1 MSEAQSNGSEELNQ
15 QDELEVLKA
24 RARLLGVE
32 FSNNIGLDTLKE
44 RVAAK
49 LADTPA
55 PTEQTAATAQPNP
68 LTGATEDS
76 PADAPAKPV
85 KMLTL
90 RQHLLNENM
99 KLVRIKVTNMD
110 PKKAD
115 LQGEFFTIAN
125 EHLGTI
131 TKFVPYGESTDEG
144 YHVPYC
150 IYKMLLSRKFLQ
162 VSSRKNKKNGQLDV
176 SQQWVREFAL
186 EVLPDL
192 TEKEL
197 RQLATEQAA
206 SGRIN

>member
-49 LADTPA
+49 LNDTPA
-55 PTEQTAATAQPNP
+55 PSETTADTAQANP
-68 LTGATEDS
+68 LTGATEES
-76 PADAPAKPV
+76 PAVAAAPV
-85 KMLTL
+85 KRLTL

-99 KLVRIKVTNMD
+99 KLVRVRVTNMD

-115 LQGEFFTIAN
+115 LQGEFFTVAN
-125 EHLGTI
+125 EYLGTI
-131 TKFVPYGESTDEG
+131 TKFVPYGEVTDDG

-150 IYKMLLSRKFLQ
+150 IYKMLLARKFLQ
-162 VSSRKNKKNGQLDV
+162 INSRKNKKTGQLDV

-186 EVLPDL
+186 DILPDL

-197 RQLATEQAA
+197 HQLATEQAA
-206 SGRIN
+206 TGRID

>member
-49 LADTPA
+49 LNDTPA
-55 PTEQTAATAQPNP
+55 PSEDAAATTQANP
-68 LTGATEDS
+68 LAGITEDS
-76 PADAPAKPV
+76 PAAEPV
-85 KMLTL
+85 KMLSL

-99 KLVRIKVTNMD
+99 KLIRVRITNMD

-115 LQGEFFTIAN
+115 LKGEFFTVAN
-125 EHLGTI
+125 DFLGTI
-131 TKFVPYGESTDEG
+131 TKFVPYGEATDEG

-150 IYKMLLSRKFLQ
+150 IYTMLLERKFLQ
-162 VSSRKNKKNGQLDV
+162 VKTFKNRKTGQQEI
-176 SQQWVREFAL
+176 SQNWVREFAMD
-186 EVLPDL
+186 VLDPL
-192 TEKEL
+192 SEKEL

-206 SGRIN
+206 SGRID

>member
-15 QDELEVLKA
+15 LDELEVLKA

-55 PTEQTAATAQPNP
+55 PSEQAPATAQANP
-68 LTGATEDS
+68 LASATQES
-76 PADAPAKPV
+76 PAVADAPV
-85 KMLTL
+85 KKLTL

-99 KLVRIKVTNMD
+99 RLVRVKVTNMD

-131 TKFVPYGESTDEG
+131 TKFVPYGEVTDDG

-150 IYKMLLSRKFLQ
+150 IYKMLKARQFLQ
-162 VSSRKNKKNGQLDV
+162 VSSRKNKRNGQLDV

-186 EVLPDL
+186 DVLPDL

-197 RQLATEQAA
+197 RQLATEQQA

>member
-15 QDELEVLKA
+15 LDELEVLKA

-49 LADTPA
+49 LADTPETPA
-55 PTEQTAATAQPNP
+55 PTTDTAQANP
-68 LTGATEDS
+68 LTSLTKES
-76 PADAPAKPV
+76 PAVDAPV
-85 KMLTL
+85 KKLTL

-99 KLVRIKVTNMD
+99 KLIRVRVTNMD

-115 LQGEFFTIAN
+115 LQGEFFTVAN
-125 EHLGTI
+125 EHLGTVR
-131 TKFVPYGESTDEG
+131 KFVPYGEATDEG
-144 YHVPYC
+144 YHLPYC
-150 IYKMLLSRKFLQ
+150 IYKMLKAREFLQ
-162 VSSRKNKKNGQLDV
+162 VNSRKNKKNGQLDV
-176 SQQWVREFAL
+176 SQQWAREFAI

-192 TEKEL
+192 SEKEL

>member
-15 QDELEVLKA
+15 LDELEVLKA

-32 FSNNIGLDTLKE
+32 FSNNIGLETLKE

-49 LADTPA
+49 LNDTPA
-55 PTEQTAATAQPNP
+55 PTADTAQANP
-68 LTGATEDS
+68 LTSLTKDS
-76 PADAPAKPV
+76 TADATSAPV
-85 KMLTL
+85 KVLTL

-99 KLVRIKVTNMD
+99 KLIRVKVTNMD

-115 LQGEFFTIAN
+115 LQGEFFTVAN
-125 EHLGTI
+125 EFLGTI

-150 IYKMLLSRKFLQ
+150 IYKMLKARQFLQ
-162 VSSRKNKKNGQLDV
+162 VSSRKNKKSGQLDV

-197 RQLATEQAA
+197 KQLATEQAA